1 MERYKSIYKED
12 VSHLNEGVVDKKV
25 FDILKSLGVSLTE
38 KDLKKVN
45 TLFRKND
52 YDAGN
57 MVDFLRRTTVRDG
70 DKRSLGHYMAY
81 VSMLRDK
88 VPTKSNMGFSKYLMP
103 IVQTFEKSN
112 LTDEQISFI
121 KSEIGKLINVW

>member
-1 MERYKSIYKED
+1 MKKYISIYKEQ
-12 VSHLNEGVVDKKV
+12 SLKEGVVDKKV
-25 FDILKSLGVSLTE
+25 FDILKSLGVSITE
-38 KDLKKVN
+38 RDLKKIN

-52 YDAGN
+52 SDAGT
-57 MVDFLRRTTVRDG
+57 MVDFILSSKITNG
-70 DKRSLGHYMAY
+70 DKRSLGYYMAY

-88 VPTKSNMGFSKYLMP
+88 IPPKSNVGFAKYLMP

-121 KSEIGKLINVW
+121 KSEIRKTINVW